1 MDIKKLLVGNAAG
14 MLRKQNSTKDNQPAL
29 LEDVGLKIWNDLIE
43 EPSIKIEELINTK
56 MKNLKDAVK
65 TDSNANVKKEK
76 ISILTKIVV
85 GTNNNAGD

>member
-76 ISILTKIVV
+76 IGILTKIVV